1 MIGHGYSQQDSST
14 PSHSG
19 GCRERKIACYSSN
32 DDRVSDRASQRTATT
47 QVLVAIYR
55 CAAAGRGLFRAVL
68 AHDDAVGCGFSYR
81 GAGVD
86 GRVIDFGIEAGS
98 DRVT

>member
-1 MIGHGYSQQDSST
+1 M
-14 PSHSG
+14 
-19 GCRERKIACYSSN
+19 ACYSSN

-47 QVLVAIYR
+47 QVLVAIHR

-68 AHDDAVGCGFSYR
+68 AHDDAVGCDFSDR
-81 GAGVD
+81 GPGVD
-86 GRVIDFGIEAGS
+86 DRVVDFGIEAGS